1 MFGIIKLIL
10 GLIFLGMVFG
20 FGYLWGSQKSYSIQN
35 TLNMMRSELNSKI
48 EGLEQGLRRTRMR
61 MELMNARN
69 YLVSAQTAIQNRN
82 FGEAK
87 KELENARQGIL
98 KVAEIAEARQKQEL
112 TVLASAVQEIQK
124 QLNRP
129 NPPARVGVE
138 EAIRALDQFLS

>member
-1 MFGIIKLIL
+1 MIGIIKIIL
-10 GLIFLGMVFG
+10 GLIFLAMVFG
-20 FGYLWGSQKSYSIQN
+20 FGYLWSSQKSYSIQN
-35 TLNMMRSELNSKI
+35 TVNMMRSELNSKI
-48 EGLEQGLRRTRMR
+48 EALEQGLRRTRMR

-69 YLVSAQTAIQNRN
+69 HLVTAQTDVQNRN

-98 KVAEIAEARQKQEL
+98 KVVEIAEARQKQEL